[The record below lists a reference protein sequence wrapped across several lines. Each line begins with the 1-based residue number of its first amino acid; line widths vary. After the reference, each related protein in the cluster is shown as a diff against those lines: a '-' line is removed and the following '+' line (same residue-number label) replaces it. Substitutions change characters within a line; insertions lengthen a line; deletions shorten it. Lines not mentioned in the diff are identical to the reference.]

1 MGWGQQSGRVRVK
14 DRVGHSSV
22 RRDRASTQAAARQ
35 ALEDAHGYVHEGA
48 EIEEQVVE
56 GVDRQATSLVCIF

>member
-1 MGWGQQSGRVRVK
+1 MGSTIWEGEGKGQDGT
-14 DRVGHSSV
+14 HSSV
-22 RRDRASTQAAARQ
+22 RRDCASAQAAARQ

-56 GVDRQATSLVCIF
+56 GVDRQATSLICIF